1 MLPHAAFPHHAAA
14 IATPTSVLLVNPQ
27 GSRTHTPH
35 CSPHF
40 LPRRSACRTLSVFP
54 ASSASCSPF
63 SYSCNP
69 AFPLKLRRSKPLRRP
84 PHGRT
89 PHLPAPVRASTGG
102 SSGEKSGRGTDAGG
116 AGAEAGDGGARAG
129 GVTADAAGNNG
140 GDNGGFWATVSSA
153 MQSMADVV
161 TQAQREL
168 LEGEYSAG
176 TPWLDGAGG
185 GGGRGGGKEWGNE
198 RWNRIMSGRG
208 DTLGN
213 AGAARA
219 AGGGVKCGHAS
230 PLPLFPSSPLPLFP
244 SSPLPLFP
252 SSPLLLFP
260 LVPPPVPPSLPL
272 SPSPHLPI
280 SPSPH
285 LPFSSSPHLP
295 ISPSPHLPISP
306 PQVVEVSR
314 RADNSLA
321 GSRVL
326 LLDQPGNIHSMHFK
340 YKPWTGSY
348 YDLFTLLP
356 PLLPSSSGPIAI
368 LGLAAGT
375 GARLLLRHYPHLE
388 LHGWEID
395 EHVIQVAHTY
405 FDLEEL
411 EDGSFAAQQ
420 LRPYVPFSDSDTDSN
435 EGDYMG
441 EEEEKEHD
449 HGTRAAAAA
458 AAAVT
463 VTGTATEAD
472 PSHADGIGRLVAHCG
487 DALSSSAT
495 VPGGFAGII
504 VDLYSR
510 GAVVA
515 PLQREDTWRDLS
527 GRLREGGKILV
538 NCGGGC
544 VEGDESVQGDGEA
557 IMLATLEAMSAVFP
571 PESILCHR
579 VGDEDGEDDGSDDMD
594 WDGNVMVIAGHDRM
608 PWPLLPA
615 VPAPAASS
623 SASLPFLVPSPS
635 SASSP
640 ASSSSHPG
648 GVGGE
653 KEREQAEGGGVAR
666 DWEEEW
672 RARVP
677 AELGGKVG
685 QWMPLGRFMEAQ
697 RRRMRM
703 KSTARL
709 R

>member
-1 MLPHAAFPHHAAA
+1 MADRRDTRSAMLSALVPLVLPAMLLRRLGRLGTQRPLVPTRPMNALRLPHSLRRPHSLRLSRFLRV
-14 IATPTSVLLVNPQ
+14 PLPLLLFLH
-27 GSRTHTPH
+27 SRI
-35 CSPHF
+35 
-40 LPRRSACRTLSVFP
+40 
-54 ASSASCSPF
+54 
-63 SYSCNP
+63 
-69 AFPLKLRRSKPLRRP
+69 PLKLRRSKPLRHL

-89 PHLPAPVRASTGG
+89 PHLPAPARASTGG
-102 SSGEKSGRGTDAGG
+102 SSAEKSGRGADAGG
-116 AGAEAGDGGARAG
+116 DGAEAADGGARAG
-129 GVTADAAGNNG
+129 GVTADAAGGGNG

-176 TPWLDGAGG
+176 TPWLDDDDV
-185 GGGRGGGKEWGNE
+185 
-198 RWNRIMSGRG
+198 S
-208 DTLGN
+208 
-213 AGAARA
+213 
-219 AGGGVKCGHAS
+219 
-230 PLPLFPSSPLPLFP
+230 
-244 SSPLPLFP
+244 
-252 SSPLLLFP
+252 LLHSQITPYNF
-260 LVPPPVPPSLPL
+260 
-272 SPSPHLPI
+272 I
-280 SPSPH
+280 K
-285 LPFSSSPHLP
+285 
-295 ISPSPHLPISP
+295 
-306 PQVVEVSR
+306 VVEVSR

-340 YKPWTGSY
+340 HKPWTGSY

-395 EHVIQVAHTY
+395 EHVIQVARTY

-435 EGDYMG
+435 EGDYTG
-441 EEEEKEHD
+441 DEKEEQEHE
-449 HGTRAAAAA
+449 TRPAAAE
-458 AAAVT
+458 
-463 VTGTATEAD
+463 TGTATAEAD

-527 GRLREGGKILV
+527 GRLRQGGKILV

-557 IMLATLEAMSAVFP
+557 IMLATLEAMAAVFP

-579 VGDEDGEDDGSDDMD
+579 VGDEDGEDDGM
-594 WDGNVMVIAGHDRM
+594 GAGE
-608 PWPLLPA
+608 A
-615 VPAPAASS
+615 
-623 SASLPFLVPSPS
+623 
-635 SASSP
+635 
-640 ASSSSHPG
+640 
-648 GVGGE
+648 
-653 KEREQAEGGGVAR
+653 REQAEGGGVGE
-666 DWEEEW
+666 WEEEW

-677 AELGGKVG
+677 AEVGGKVG

-697 RRRMRM
+697 RRRMQA
-703 KSTARL
+703 KATARL

>member
-1 MLPHAAFPHHAAA
+1 
-14 IATPTSVLLVNPQ
+14 
-27 GSRTHTPH
+27 
-35 CSPHF
+35 
-40 LPRRSACRTLSVFP
+40 
-54 ASSASCSPF
+54 
-63 SYSCNP
+63 
-69 AFPLKLRRSKPLRRP
+69 
-84 PHGRT
+84 
-89 PHLPAPVRASTGG
+89 
-102 SSGEKSGRGTDAGG
+102 
-116 AGAEAGDGGARAG
+116 
-129 GVTADAAGNNG
+129 
-140 GDNGGFWATVSSA
+140 
-153 MQSMADVV
+153 MADVV

-176 TPWLDGAGG
+176 TPWLDDDDV
-185 GGGRGGGKEWGNE
+185 
-198 RWNRIMSGRG
+198 S
-208 DTLGN
+208 
-213 AGAARA
+213 
-219 AGGGVKCGHAS
+219 
-230 PLPLFPSSPLPLFP
+230 
-244 SSPLPLFP
+244 
-252 SSPLLLFP
+252 LLHSQITPYNF
-260 LVPPPVPPSLPL
+260 
-272 SPSPHLPI
+272 I
-280 SPSPH
+280 K
-285 LPFSSSPHLP
+285 
-295 ISPSPHLPISP
+295 
-306 PQVVEVSR
+306 VVEVSR

-356 PLLPSSSGPIAI
+356 PLLPSPSGPIAI

-395 EHVIQVAHTY
+395 EHVIQVARDY

-420 LRPYVPFSDSDTDSN
+420 LRPYVPFSDSDTDS
-435 EGDYMG
+435 
-441 EEEEKEHD
+441 
-449 HGTRAAAAA
+449 
-458 AAAVT
+458 
-463 VTGTATEAD
+463 
-472 PSHADGIGRLVAHCG
+472 RLVVHCG

-527 GRLREGGKILV
+527 GRLREGGKIMV

-544 VEGDESVQGDGEA
+544 VEGDESVQRDGEA
-557 IMLATLEAMSAVFP
+557 IMLATLEAMAAVFP

-594 WDGNVMVIAGHDRM
+594 WDGNVMVIAGHDMM

-623 SASLPFLVPSPS
+623 PSLPFLMPSSS

-640 ASSSSHPG
+640 TSSPSSSPSPSLHPG

-653 KEREQAEGGGVAR
+653 ESEQAEGGGAVR
-666 DWEEEW
+666 EWEEEW

-677 AELGGKVG
+677 AELEGKVG

-697 RRRMRM
+697 RRRMRV
-703 KSTARL
+703 KATARL

>member
-1 MLPHAAFPHHAAA
+1 MLPHAAFPHRPG
-14 IATPTSVLLVNPQ
+14 ATAPSKSALLVNPQ
-27 GSRTHTPH
+27 GSKVPTTQG
-35 CSPHF
+35 SPCF
-40 LPRRSACRTLSVFP
+40 LPRYPLRIISASRTLSAVPTLSAFP
-54 ASSASCSPF
+54 AFSASRSPF
-63 SYSCNP
+63 SYSCTP
-69 AFPLKLRRSKPLRRP
+69 AFPLKLRRSHPLR
-84 PHGRT
+84 HLSHWRT
-89 PHLPAPVRASTGG
+89 PHLPAPARASDSGGRTGG
-102 SSGEKSGRGTDAGG
+102 GADAGG
-116 AGAEAGDGGARAG
+116 DGAESGDGGARAG
-129 GVTADAAGNNG
+129 GVTADAAA

-176 TPWLDGAGG
+176 TPWLDDDDV
-185 GGGRGGGKEWGNE
+185 
-198 RWNRIMSGRG
+198 S
-208 DTLGN
+208 
-213 AGAARA
+213 
-219 AGGGVKCGHAS
+219 
-230 PLPLFPSSPLPLFP
+230 
-244 SSPLPLFP
+244 
-252 SSPLLLFP
+252 LLHSQITPYNF
-260 LVPPPVPPSLPL
+260 
-272 SPSPHLPI
+272 I
-280 SPSPH
+280 K
-285 LPFSSSPHLP
+285 
-295 ISPSPHLPISP
+295 
-306 PQVVEVSR
+306 VVEVSR

-395 EHVIQVAHTY
+395 EHVIQVARTY

-411 EDGSFAAQQ
+411 EDGSFAAQE

-441 EEEEKEHD
+441 EEEEKEQD

-463 VTGTATEAD
+463 VIGTATEAD
-472 PSHADGIGRLVAHCG
+472 LSHADGIGRLVAHCG

-544 VEGDESVQGDGEA
+544 VEGDESVQSDGEA
-557 IMLATLEAMSAVFP
+557 IMLATLEAMAAVFP

-594 WDGNVMVIAGHDRM
+594 WDG
-608 PWPLLPA
+608 
-615 VPAPAASS
+615 
-623 SASLPFLVPSPS
+623 
-635 SASSP
+635 
-640 ASSSSHPG
+640 

-666 DWEEEW
+666 EWEEEW

-677 AELGGKVG
+677 AELEGKVG

-697 RRRMRM
+697 RRRMRRLRLESWGEAREQAEGGGVAREWEEEWRARVSAELEGKVGQWM
-703 KSTARL
+703 PLGRFMEAQRRRMRVKATARL